1 MVLPMHAEPAAGQA
15 EVPSR
20 IVVLGGLNADLVVAV
35 PRLPRPAETI
45 MGERLRTF
53 AGGKGANQAVAAARL
68 GGAVSMVGRVGQ
80 DAFGDMLLESL
91 VGDGIDTTAIG
102 RDAEEPT
109 GAALIFVEEGGQ
121 NMIAVAPGA
130 NAKVGRQEVDR
141 LATLLDAASVL
152 LVQLEVP
159 LMAVEAAVQAARQAG
174 ARVILNAAPAIS
186 KLPDALLQAVDVL
199 VVNEVEA
206 SSLFGRPVES
216 QDEAAVAGRAA
227 LENGVGAAIVT
238 LGAAGSVVVDRSGAS
253 PIAAYP
259 VVAVDAT
266 AAGDAFVGALGV
278 ALGRGADLRSA
289 ARLGAAAGA
298 AAASR
303 PGAQSSLPRHNEI
316 EESLERAKPQQAGP
330 KSDAG

>member
-1 MVLPMHAEPAAGQA
+1 MN
-15 EVPSR
+15 R

-68 GGAVSMVGRVGQ
+68 GGHVSMVGRVGH
-80 DAFGDMLLESL
+80 DAFGDMLLQSL
-91 VGDGIDTTAIG
+91 VADGIDTEAIG
-102 RDAEEPT
+102 RDADEPT

-130 NAKVGRQEVDR
+130 NARVGQLELDR
-141 LATLLDAASVL
+141 LTDQLDASSVL

-159 LMAVEAAVQAARQAG
+159 LAAVEAAVQAAHQAG
-174 ARVILNAAPAIS
+174 ARVILNAAPAVS
-186 KLPDALLQAVDVL
+186 DLPDALLRAVDVL

-216 QDEAAVAGRAA
+216 REEAAAAGLAA
-227 LENGVGAAIVT
+227 LEHGVGAAIVT
-238 LGAAGSVVVDRSGAS
+238 LGAAGSIVVDPSGAS
-253 PIAAYP
+253 PIAAYS

-278 ALGRGADLRSA
+278 ALGRGANLLSA
-289 ARLGAAAGA
+289 ARVGAAAGA

-303 PGAQSSLPRHNEI
+303 PGAQSSLPRADEV
-316 EESLERAKPQQAGP
+316 QAILDR
-330 KSDAG
+330 SS

>member
-1 MVLPMHAEPAAGQA
+1 MVSPVRVESGAGPSQR
-15 EVPSR
+15 PSR

-68 GGAVSMVGRVGQ
+68 GGTVSMVGRVGR
-80 DAFGDMLLESL
+80 DGFGDMLLQSL
-91 VGDGIDTTAIG
+91 AADGIDTTAIG

-130 NAKVGRQEVDR
+130 NAKVGPAEVAR
-141 LATLLDAASVL
+141 LTAWLDAGSVL

-159 LMAVEAAVQAARQAG
+159 LPAVEAAVQAARRAG
-174 ARVILNAAPAIS
+174 STVILNAAPAVANLS
-186 KLPDALLQAVDVL
+186 AALLQGVDVL

-206 SSLFGRPVES
+206 ASLFGRPVANQE
-216 QDEAAVAGRAA
+216 DAAAAGRTA

-238 LGAAGSVVVDRSGAS
+238 LGAAGAVVVDARGTS

-259 VVAVDAT
+259 VIAVDAT

-278 ALGRGADLRSA
+278 ALGRGADLVSA
-289 ARLGAAAGA
+289 ARVGAAAGA

-303 PGAQSSLPRHNEI
+303 AGAQSSLPRADELQSFEPTPHT
-316 EESLERAKPQQAGP
+316 SA
-330 KSDAG
+330 